1 MGWAG
6 AGPGGRLGAM
16 KWFQA
21 ACSDASFRG
30 LPVGTLILSDAPNLL
45 RYITMAYNNTH
56 AVDREALER
65 GAGDEDAKA
74 PHNFHRAPTARR
86 SSSSSHRGGRA
97 IHGTSART
105 WGNSFAAKLAAV
117 IDAISA
123 GLAREV
129 QISRYS
135 SMLKPAVA
143 RSMCTARVV
152 PFDGGG
158 TGRGKRGAVGGA
170 GGVCPLFDV
179 AFVRD
184 LHRHTEI
191 PARYACV
198 QEQLASHPC
207 KDVRAAACDEGFIAA
222 LA

>member
-74 PHNFHRAPTARR
+74 PHNRAPTARR
-86 SSSSSHRGGRA
+86 SSSSSHRGGSPPWRDPCA
-97 IHGTSART
+97 PRVWFPLTAVGLGAVSVALLE
-105 WGNSFAAKLAAV
+105 GLAAC
-117 IDAISA
+117 AHCS
-123 GLAREV
+123 
-129 QISRYS
+129 
-135 SMLKPAVA
+135 
-143 RSMCTARVV
+143 T
-152 PFDGGG
+152 
-158 TGRGKRGAVGGA
+158 
-170 GGVCPLFDV
+170 
-179 AFVRD
+179 
-184 LHRHTEI
+184 
-191 PARYACV
+191 
-198 QEQLASHPC
+198 
-207 KDVRAAACDEGFIAA
+207 
-222 LA
+222 